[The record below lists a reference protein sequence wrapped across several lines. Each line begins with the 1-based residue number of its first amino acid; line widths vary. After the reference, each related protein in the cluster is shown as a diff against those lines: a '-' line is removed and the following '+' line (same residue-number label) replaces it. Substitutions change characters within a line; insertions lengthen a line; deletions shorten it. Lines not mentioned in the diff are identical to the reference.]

1 MFSPGLN
8 KVKTMAKEK
17 RHILFSEHEVRR
29 ALLACA
35 TTRGCPYNLE
45 DHKPELSQDDRGEV
59 TAQLVKGDLPSV
71 SFSNSELLSA
81 MIVFCKRAYI
91 PLPRL
96 STKELEI
103 HGGALVMAI
112 GDMTMNSMLASVSQ
126 RLNALGS
133 F

>member
-1 MFSPGLN
+1 
-8 KVKTMAKEK
+8 MAKEK
-17 RHILFSEHEVRR
+17 RHILFSQHEVRR
-29 ALLACA
+29 ALLAFA

-45 DHKPELSQDDRGEV
+45 DHIPQLTQNEREEV
-59 TAQLVKGDLPSV
+59 TAQLAKADQPSV

-96 STKELEI
+96 STKRLEL
-103 HGGALVMAI
+103 HNGALVMAI

-133 F
+133 FSS